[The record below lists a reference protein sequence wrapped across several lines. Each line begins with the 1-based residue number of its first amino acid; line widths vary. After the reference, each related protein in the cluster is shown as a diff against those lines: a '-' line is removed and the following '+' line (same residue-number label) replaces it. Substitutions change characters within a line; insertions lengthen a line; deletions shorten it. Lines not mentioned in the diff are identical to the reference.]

1 MGLCEETVL
10 TIAIFSPTKT
20 FVRRLTLG
28 CALGFALAVSLA
40 SAPALAEK
48 SADTAPESFSLANG
62 MRVLVIPDHR
72 APVVTSMVWYDVG
85 SADEAK
91 GKTGL
96 AHFLEHLMFK
106 GTKDVAPGEFS
117 KIIDRNGGTENAFT
131 SYDYTAYY
139 EVIARDRLPLVLK
152 LEADRMENLKLT
164 DKIVKTE
171 LDVVLEEY
179 RMRIENNPMSKLSEK
194 MDHALYG
201 HHPYAR
207 QVIGVK
213 KDVEGLTGDDA
224 RAFYDRYYTPK
235 NATLVVAGD
244 IDAKELKP
252 LAEKYF
258 GVLKNRA
265 DAVKHDAPPV
275 EPIAKSVRVTVH
287 DKRVSEPVWLRTYL
301 APDYASVPPKEGAAL
316 EVLGQILG
324 GGTTSRLYKTL
335 VVDQGIAASAQSWY
349 SGSRRDS
356 GEFGFY
362 AIPRGKAGLADIEKS
377 VDKVVADLLKN
388 GITKEELDRAKTLI
402 EADSV
407 YARDDQMHLAN
418 AYGSGLMIG
427 VKPDVIHDWPSYVK
441 QVTADDVM
449 AAARKVF
456 EGKHSVTGELLPEEK
471 S

>member
-1 MGLCEETVL
+1 MTF
-10 TIAIFSPTKT
+10 AIFSPTKIL
-20 FVRRLTLG
+20 FRRLALG
-28 CALGFALAVSLA
+28 CAMAVSLA
-40 SAPALAEK
+40 AAPALAEK
-48 SADTAPESFSLANG
+48 PADTAPQSFSLSNG

-106 GTKDVAPGEFS
+106 GTKDLAPGEFS
-117 KIIDRNGGTENAFT
+117 KVIDRNGGTENAFT

-152 LEADRMENLKLT
+152 LEADRMANLSLT
-164 DKIVKTE
+164 DKIAKTE

-179 RMRIENNPMSKLSEK
+179 RMRIENNPMSKLSKK

-201 HHPYAR
+201 PHPYAR
-207 QVIGVK
+207 RVIGVK
-213 KDVEGLTGDDA
+213 QDVEGLTGADA
-224 RAFYDRYYTPK
+224 RAFYDRYYTPA

-244 IDAKELKP
+244 IDADELKP
-252 LAEKYF
+252 LAKKYF
-258 GVLKNRA
+258 GVMKNRA
-265 DAVKHDAPPV
+265 DRIERTPPPV
-275 EPIAKSVRVTVH
+275 KPLAKSVREVVR
-287 DKRVSEPVWLRTYL
+287 DKRVSEPVWMRTYL
-301 APDYASVPPKEGAAL
+301 APQYAALSPEEGAAF

-324 GGTTSRLYKTL
+324 AGTTSRLYKTL

-349 SGSRRDS
+349 SGGRRDS

-362 AIPRGKAGLADIEKS
+362 AIPRGKAGFPEIEKS
-377 VDKVVADLLKN
+377 VDAVIAGLLKD
-388 GITKEELDRAKTLI
+388 GVTGEELERAKTLI
-402 EADSV
+402 EAESV
-407 YARDDQMHLAN
+407 YARDDQMHMAN
-418 AYGSGLMIG
+418 AYGSALMVG
-427 VKPDVIHDWPSYVK
+427 VKPDIIHDWPSYVK

-449 AAARKVF
+449 AAARKLFDGTHYVM
-456 EGKHSVTGELLPEEK
+456 GELLPEEK

>member
-1 MGLCEETVL
+1 M
-10 TIAIFSPTKT
+10 TIAISCLPKT
-20 FVRRLTLG
+20 FVRRFALG
-28 CALGFALAVSLA
+28 CALALSLVAGPSLA
-40 SAPALAEK
+40 ATP
-48 SADTAPESFSLANG
+48 ADTAPESFTLSNG

-72 APVVTSMVWYDVG
+72 APVVTQMVWYDVG

-106 GTKDVAPGEFS
+106 GTKDMAPGEFA
-117 KIIDRNGGTENAFT
+117 KIIARNGGTENAFT

-139 EVIARDRLPLVLK
+139 EVIARDRLPLVMK
-152 LEADRMENLKLT
+152 LEADRMANLSLT
-164 DKIVKTE
+164 DKVVYPE
-171 LDVVLEEY
+171 RDVVLEEY
-179 RMRIENNPMSKLSEK
+179 RMRIENNPMSALSEK
-194 MDHALYG
+194 VDHALYG

-213 KDVEGLTGDDA
+213 KDVEGLTTEDA

-244 IDAKELKP
+244 ITVKDLKP
-252 LAEKYF
+252 LAEKYY

-265 DAVKHDAPPV
+265 DGIDHDAPPV
-275 EPIAKSVRVTVH
+275 KPLASSERVTVH

-301 APDYASVPPKEGAAL
+301 APNYASLSPKQGAAFD
-316 EVLGQILG
+316 VLGQILG
-324 GGTTSRLYKTL
+324 DGTTSRLYKAL
-335 VVDQGIAASAQSWY
+335 VVDQSIAAAAQSWY
-349 SGSRRDS
+349 SGGRRDS

-362 AIPRGKAGLADIEKS
+362 AIPRGAAGFPEIEKS
-377 VDKVVADLLKN
+377 VDAVIADLLKN
-388 GITKEELDRAKTLI
+388 GITDEELERAKTLI

-418 AYGSGLMIG
+418 AYGSALMVG
-427 VKPDVIHDWPSYVK
+427 VEPDVIHDWPSYVK

-456 EGKHSVTGELLPEEK
+456 GGTHYVTGELLPEEK

>member
-1 MGLCEETVL
+1 M
-10 TIAIFSPTKT
+10 TIAIFSPTTT

-28 CALGFALAVSLA
+28 CALVCALALSLA

-48 SADTAPESFSLANG
+48 STDTAPESFSLSNG
-62 MRVLVIPDHR
+62 MHVLVIPDHR

-106 GTKDVAPGEFS
+106 GTKDVAPGEFA
-117 KIIDRNGGTENAFT
+117 KIVDRNGGSENAFT
-131 SYDYTAYY
+131 SYDYTAYF
-139 EVIARDRLPLVLK
+139 EVIARDRLPLMLK
-152 LEADRMENLKLT
+152 LEADRMANLKLT
-164 DKIVKTE
+164 DKVAKTE

-213 KDVEGLTGDDA
+213 KDVEGLTGADA
-224 RAFYDRYYTPK
+224 RAFYDRYYTPA

-244 IDAKELKP
+244 ITAETLKP

-265 DAVKHDAPPV
+265 DAIKHDAPAV
-275 EPIAKSVRVTVH
+275 EPLAKSVRVTVH
-287 DKRVSEPVWLRTYL
+287 DKRVNEPVWLRTYL
-301 APDYASVPPKEGAAL
+301 APDYAALSPKEGAAFD
-316 EVLGQILG
+316 VLGQILG
-324 GGTTSRLYKTL
+324 GGTTSRLYKAL
-335 VVDQGIAASAQSWY
+335 VVDQSIAATAQSWY

-362 AIPRGKAGLADIEKS
+362 AIPRGRAELSQIEKS
-377 VDKVVADLLKN
+377 VDGVIANLLKN
-388 GITKEELDRAKTLI
+388 GVEKEELDRAKTLI

-427 VKPDVIHDWPSYVK
+427 VKPEVIHDWPKYVK
-441 QVTADDVM
+441 QVTAEDVM

-456 EGKHSVTGELLPEEK
+456 DGTHYVTGELLPEEK